1 MKLKELVKRLKKNE
15 HVWVVNIDE
24 EEPLRVIIEKIT
36 INKKNV
42 ENDMIL
48 VKLSNGYKRYS
59 SYVFYTED
67 EARAYRKAFWSIP

>member
-15 HVWVVNIDE
+15 HVWVVNVVKKN
-24 EEPLRVIIEKIT
+24 LVRVIIEEIT
-36 INKKNV
+36 INQKNI

-48 VKLSNGYKRYS
+48 VKLSNGYNRYAR
-59 SYVFYTED
+59 YIFCTED